1 MASEQKTVN
10 LAISA
15 EVYEQLEKTA
25 SAKGLS
31 VAELIPDMLR
41 GYRLD
46 WLEKYN
52 EELDS
57 YLKTLPPTPYSEEDV
72 PRLVKEVRKELA
84 AERQFESLP

>member
-10 LAISA
+10 LAIPA
-15 EVYEQLEKTA
+15 DVYDRLEKEA
-25 SAKGLS
+25 NAKGCS
-31 VAELIPDMLR
+31 VVELIPDMLR
-41 GYRLD
+41 CYRLD
-46 WLEKYN
+46 WLKKYN

-84 AERQFESLP
+84 AARELESRP